1 MILIMLLR
9 YTDGILSVISSH
21 VTMQVIEL
29 QKKAGELWNI
39 LQLLL
44 TLTEQ
49 VLTESMKKDNYVDQE
64 RKAQDKRQ
72 RVTDEIEALVRGLY

>member
-1 MILIMLLR
+1 MLLR
-9 YTDGILSVISSH
+9 YSDGILSVISSH
-21 VTMQVIEL
+21 VTILQVIEL

>member
-1 MILIMLLR
+1 
-9 YTDGILSVISSH
+9 
-21 VTMQVIEL
+21 MQVIEV

-39 LQLLL
+39 LHSLL

-49 VLTESMKKDNYVDQE
+49 VLTENIKKDVYVDRE

-72 RVTDEIEALVRGLY
+72 RVTEEMEAIVRGLYQARINQNSFLVLVYRN